1 MRRPTSADDYRVS
14 TTRTYVLPDGRR
26 VMTYGQPR
34 AEDVREL
41 VAEHRARFGARRVA
55 SPYFGGQAYGGGWYG
70 GSGEW

>member
-1 MRRPTSADDYRVS
+1 
-14 TTRTYVLPDGRR
+14 
-26 VMTYGQPR
+26 MTYGQPR

-55 SPYFGGQAYGGGWYG
+55 SPYFGGPAYGGGWYG